1 MPTDLSRADPL
12 IDGLVA
18 DLGPVRP
25 RRWQLEAAL
34 LAGLALV
41 EVLLFV
47 TVIGVRPDMPQA
59 MGAMPFWW
67 KSGSLAALAVL
78 AAAAMLVSLDP
89 ATTTARRVTPLWR
102 ALALAVPVL
111 LAAGWLIDAGAS
123 GRAALIARLDWREGL
138 DCLKNVGILSLPPVI
153 MLGVMMRRGASTQPG
168 RTALAAGLAAAG
180 FGAFVFAFHCDH
192 DDPLYVAI
200 WYGGAVAMVSG
211 LARLI
216 LPRLTRW

>member
-25 RRWQLEAAL
+25 RRWQPEVLM

-41 EVLLFV
+41 EILLFV
-47 TVIGVRPDMPQA
+47 TIIGVRPDMPDA
-59 MGAMPFWW
+59 MGTMPFWW
-67 KSGSLAALAVL
+67 KSGSLAALFL
-78 AAAAMLVSLDP
+78 LSGAALLVSLDP
-89 ATTTARRVTPLWR
+89 ATTTARRLSPLWR
-102 ALALAVPVL
+102 SLAVAVPVL
-111 LAAGWLIDAGAS
+111 LAAGWLIDAGAE
-123 GRAALIARLDWREGL
+123 GRAALIARLDWREGV
-138 DCLKNVGILSLPPVI
+138 DCLKNVWILSLPPVVA
-153 MLGVMMRRGASTQPG
+153 LGLLMRRGASTQPG

-192 DDPLYVAI
+192 DDPLYVAL
-200 WYGGAVAMVSG
+200 WYGGAVAAVAG